1 MGLYELLHFMS
12 DLEPQAL
19 WCQANQAKPTGPTH
33 VLSDQ
38 ARQGRQALTT
48 GHARC
53 ERDWP
58 TEC

>member
-38 ARQGRQALTT
+38 GMT
-48 GHARC
+48 GS
-53 ERDWP
+53 
-58 TEC
+58 TN